1 MAIILDGSWLL
12 HGTTKYQIEYCSIA
26 TKQLLILIYGNKI
39 EVKAIYFKQT
49 NNFVYIGTGTLR
61 K

>member
-1 MAIILDGSWLL
+1 M
-12 HGTTKYQIEYCSIA
+12 A
-26 TKQLLILIYGNKI
+26 TKQLLILIYGNEI

-49 NNFVYIGTGTLR
+49 NTFVYIGTGTLR

>member
-1 MAIILDGSWLL
+1 M
-12 HGTTKYQIEYCSIA
+12 A

-49 NNFVYIGTGTLR
+49 NTFVYIGTGTLR